1 MSTLGKTC
9 LLEDGKKGWKGNFK
23 KKTTN
28 PWNFINVDKI
38 FKKERL
44 SHQGRIFRENKDKE
58 ISPVDLLIGKSL

>member
-1 MSTLGKTC
+1 MRG
-9 LLEDGKKGWKGNFK
+9 GKKGWKGNFK

-28 PWNFINVDKI
+28 PWIFINVDKI

-44 SHQGRIFRENKDKE
+44 SHQGKIFRENKE